1 MPRSTKSLALQKIE
15 SHEKL
20 CRIMQKQTHQKIEK
34 LETSIERIERILIG
48 CAGALLIGMGGV
60 ITALVLKL

>member
-1 MPRSTKSLALQKIE
+1 
-15 SHEKL
+15 
-20 CRIMQKQTHQKIEK
+20 MQKQTHDKIEK

-48 CAGALLIGMGGV
+48 CAGALLVGMGGV

>member
-1 MPRSTKSLALQKIE
+1 MTRPKNLALQKIE

-48 CAGALLIGMGGV
+48 CAGYRVYYSGDYN
-60 ITALVLKL
+60 T

>member
-20 CRIMQKQTHQKIEK
+20 CRIMQKQTHEKIEK
-34 LETSIERIERILIG
+34 LETSIERIERILIA
-48 CAGALLIGMGGV
+48 CAGALLMGMGGV
-60 ITALVLKL
+60 ITALVFKL

>member
-1 MPRSTKSLALQKIE
+1 MPKSKEIALQKIE

-20 CRIMQKQTHQKIEK
+20 CRIMQKQTHDKIEK

-48 CAGALLIGMGGV
+48 CAGALLMGMGGV
-60 ITALVLKL
+60 ITALIFKL

>member
-1 MPRSTKSLALQKIE
+1 MPKSRDIALQKIE

-20 CRIMQKQTHQKIEK
+20 CRIMQKQTHDKIEK

-48 CAGALLIGMGGV
+48 CAGALLVGMGGV
-60 ITALVLKL
+60 ITALIFKF